1 MNTCRHL
8 ALFCFLFAA
17 TSAWATFESVKVE
30 ATELP
35 FVPASLR
42 INGFRSGEVVVA
54 LRVLA
59 DGQLGEHLVLAATH
73 RALIKPCLE
82 ALPKWRYTPARQ
94 DGQPVLA
101 QLQVRIK
108 FEQEGVIVVNRTV
121 SDVITAKIEAIAGRP
136 YDLAICPAAELD
148 RPVEAI
154 TTVAPRY
161 ALEAEQDGVRGRVQ
175 VEFYI
180 DENGDVR
187 MPAVAPD
194 THPYLSTVAVEALR
208 DWKFEPPTRGG
219 RPVQVAAVQEFV
231 FDAPPG
237 K

>member
-1 MNTCRHL
+1 MKHL
-8 ALFCFLFAA
+8 RSFSLGCCLLASVAA
-17 TSAWATFESVKVE
+17 SETFESVKVE

-35 FVPASLR
+35 FIPAGLR
-42 INGFRSGEVVVA
+42 INGFRTGEVVVA
-54 LRVLA
+54 LQVRA
-59 DGQLGEHLVLAATH
+59 DGQLGEHLVLAASH

-82 ALPKWRYTPARQ
+82 ALPQWRYTPARQ

-108 FEQEGVIVVNRTV
+108 FKQEGVIVVNRTV

-161 ALEAEQDGVRGRVQ
+161 AAEAEQDGVRGRVQ

-187 MPAVAPD
+187 MPAVAAG

-208 DWKFEPPTRGG
+208 GWKFEPPTRGG
-219 RPVQVAAVQEFV
+219 RPVQVAAVQEFA
-231 FDAPPG
+231 FGPP
-237 K
+237 